1 MDFGRNWESV
11 PCEGF
16 DDIYQINYVG
26 GTSLVGIAY
35 TGLQPH
41 GTYGIIHSDDNGSTW
56 TRTNVSFPVWSIRFF
71 DPLNGYCD
79 GAGSGIYRTAD
90 GGVTWDSL
98 VLPFTVKSYAFQSL
112 DIGWIVDDTGLIH
125 YTTDGA
131 KTFIKSNCGK
141 DFPSRIHPIS
151 DTTAYGVFRTTVA
164 PGKNRW
170 SVKTFD
176 LNNIVDCPPP
186 DSDLDGYPDSLDCSA
201 QDPAIHPGA
210 IEIPNNGIDEDCDG
224 HDLITSS
231 SGLEKNISVYP
242 NPAHDVLY
250 IDTKLQLDLNV
261 RLFDFVG
268 RSVPAVLSNSTISL
282 SHLPPGGYALEI
294 TDGESGQFTVQ
305 KIIVY

>member
-1 MDFGRNWESV
+1 MSTHHIQVLSESHLYADKLGRGLFES
-11 PCEGF
+11 
-16 DDIYQINYVG
+16 I
-26 GTSLVGIAY
+26 
-35 TGLQPH
+35 
-41 GTYGIIHSDDNGSTW
+41 
-56 TRTNVSFPVWSIRFF
+56 
-71 DPLNGYCD
+71 
-79 GAGSGIYRTAD
+79 D
-90 GGVTWDSL
+90 GG
-98 VLPFTVKSYAFQSL
+98 KSWFELDPGFGIKSFAFHTP

-201 QDPAIHPGA
+201 QDPKIHPGA

-305 KIIVY
+305 KIIVN